1 MKTFGSLAEPV
12 TTVVERVRAML
23 DRLGRA
29 PAGGPRGARRPGL
42 SGSARRDLAELG
54 ARLERFRSECPD
66 LMPVEEGP
74 LLREIREDL
83 GNRGGPGYA
92 GFFEGTP
99 PRG

>member
-1 MKTFGSLAEPV
+1 MKAFGSLVEPA

-29 PAGGPRGARRPGL
+29 AQGAPRGARYPGL
-42 SGSARRDLAELG
+42 SRSARRDLAELD
-54 ARLERFRSECPD
+54 ARLARFRSECPE

-83 GNRGGPGYA
+83 GNGGGPGYA
-92 GFFEGTP
+92 GFFEGTL